1 VAPDHVTTQPGV
13 EQQLV
18 TELAAL
24 VLEQT
29 APEELAVLSETA
41 QEYFADPQ
49 AVLDPKRRDE
59 ALGFGLEVA
68 LLGPYIL
75 AVAIPVVKYLAS
87 IVADGMQDA
96 ATPLVADLVRRLFRR
111 RGDGA
116 APPAAGDPAPP
127 PPTALTADQGR
138 LIRDA
143 TYERALALS
152 LPDVQA
158 GVLADAVA
166 GGLITRS

>member
-1 VAPDHVTTQPGV
+1 MAPDHVTTQPGV

-116 APPAAGDPAPP
+116 APPAAGHPAPP
-127 PPTALTADQGR
+127 AALTADQGR

-143 TYERALALS
+143 TYERALALG